1 MIWKRPQVAYGR
13 TPEPTTPYQKAAQ
26 VWDERIGS
34 ARVQAKNWRI
44 ATLMSI
50 GLSAVLAGGLLYQA
64 TQSLV
69 TPYVVEIDTT
79 GEVRGVA
86 PTVKDY
92 VPSDAQIA
100 FQLAEFIRKVRGVS
114 TDPIVVRQN
123 WLDAYDFTTSR
134 AALTLSDYATANDP
148 FAEVGVRSVTVDVTS
163 LVRSSDSTFEVRW
176 KETVFRSGAKI
187 GSSLHTAQ
195 LTVVTETPRDEATLQ
210 RNPLGLYVHSIN
222 WSQDRLTIGDAP

>member
-1 MIWKRPQVAYGR
+1 MIWKRPQAAYGR
-13 TPEPTTPYQKAAQ
+13 TPEPETPYQKAAQ

-50 GLSAVLAGGLLYQA
+50 GLSAVLASGLLYQA

-86 PTVKDY
+86 PTVKNY

-100 FQLAEFIRKVRGVS
+100 FQLAEFIRKVRGIS

-134 AALTLSDYATANDP
+134 AALTLSNYATANDP
-148 FAEVGVRSVTVDVTS
+148 FAEVGVRSVTVNVTS
-163 LVRSSDSTFEVRW
+163 VVRSSDSTFEVRW
-176 KETVFRSGAKI
+176 KETEFRSGANI
-187 GSSLHTAQ
+187 GASSHTAQ
-195 LTVVTETPRDEATLQ
+195 LTIVTETPRDEATLQ

-222 WSQDRLTIGDAP
+222 WSQDRLNIGDAP